1 MEQTIT
7 IAPRLDHAAVAPG
20 AIRGLL
26 ANARYLRTE
35 TTLEPSLLHLVDI
48 RASQMNG
55 CAFCLAMHVLEARA
69 DGDRDERIHALVAWR
84 ESSLFTARE
93 RAALAWTE
101 AVTDLADGHVPDDVY
116 ALARESFS
124 ERELVDLTLAVATIN
139 AWNRMNV
146 AFRTPAE
153 RASEVLA
160 TVR

>member
-1 MEQTIT
+1 
-7 IAPRLDHAAVAPG
+7 
-20 AIRGLL
+20 
-26 ANARYLRTE
+26 
-35 TTLEPSLLHLVDI
+35 
-48 RASQMNG
+48 
-55 CAFCLAMHVLEARA
+55 MHVLEARA